1 MWLGPPWAGGRPQAR
16 GCVCWEAPHTHTH
29 TKGLPLLSPQYVV
42 SCNQV
47 PSLPD
52 ISFHLGGRAYTLT
65 SADYVLQVRPR
76 LPLSQA
82 ASQRQAGREGGWAG
96 ALRKGQV
103 IVTVDLLGQQFS
115 NLAIRVTREL
125 LTVPVASHTPTY

>member
-1 MWLGPPWAGGRPQAR
+1 MAGCPLGRGQATSAGLCLLGGP
-16 GCVCWEAPHTHTH
+16 PHTHS
-29 TKGLPLLSPQYVV
+29 KGLPLLSPQYVV

-65 SADYVLQVRPR
+65 SADYVLQVSCR
-76 LPLSQA
+76 LPLGG
-82 ASQRQAGREGGWAG
+82 RQGGWAG

-103 IVTVDLLGQQFS
+103 IVTVYLLGQQLS
-115 NLAIRVTREL
+115 NLAVRVTR
-125 LTVPVASHTPTY
+125 SF